1 MSMSSIRRSFLRAAR
16 RQVRTAELG
25 NPILRLLL
33 GLALALDIAAG
44 HPLWLTVAIIA
55 AIVAVFWRGALAIR
69 REATGNHPSPDCG
82 ATSPEE
88 SL

>member
-1 MSMSSIRRSFLRAAR
+1 MSMHSIRRSFLRAAR

-33 GLALALDIAAG
+33 GLALALDFLAG

-55 AIVAVFWRGALAIR
+55 AIVAAFWRGALAIR
-69 REATGNHPSPDCG
+69 REASPPPASEG
-82 ATSPEE
+82 PGGGE
-88 SL
+88 

>member
-55 AIVAVFWRGALAIR
+55 AIVAAFWRAAQAIR
-69 REATGNHPSPDCG
+69 REAARAPG
-82 ATSPEE
+82 AAGPADGE
-88 SL
+88 

>member
-1 MSMSSIRRSFLRAAR
+1 MSSIRRSFFRAAK

-33 GLALALDIAAG
+33 GLALALDVMAG
-44 HPLWLTVAIIA
+44 HPLWATLALVATIA
-55 AIVAVFWRGALAIR
+55 TVFWRGALAIR

>member
-1 MSMSSIRRSFLRAAR
+1 MSMHSIRRSFLRAAR

-55 AIVAVFWRGALAIR
+55 AIVAAFWRGAREIR
-69 REATGNHPSPDCG
+69 REAARAPG
-82 ATSPEE
+82 AAGPADGE
-88 SL
+88 

>member
-1 MSMSSIRRSFLRAAR
+1 MSMRSIRQSFYRAAK

-55 AIVAVFWRGALAIR
+55 AIVAAFWRAAQAIR
-69 REATGNHPSPDCG
+69 REAARAPG
-82 ATSPEE
+82 AAGPADGE
-88 SL
+88 